1 MGTQKKLL
9 EVNRVKSDIV
19 PKRKCGRSRKITARN
34 VPDDSRVEKLKC
46 EDGENVNPA
55 QETDSAKIKHPG
67 LLAETCE
74 KPVSGIN
81 TLFTEDSCKY
91 SSYSSKDCRMSSSHL
106 ISQLRRGGYGEYD
119 YVPDDTVNSLINRI
133 RNKDEELY
141 ASYPAKDGTCV
152 GVCYSGG
159 YDSILLI
166 AAAVERGETVVP
178 IRLGV
183 NWYMSG
189 MWILAEYALLKL
201 RRKYP
206 RRICKAV
213 TPIEMM
219 EFSGREEFCGYRLQP
234 SVAFSLAF
242 IGEYTREKLKEIQVG
257 FICKDECISFL
268 AEFEG
273 LYHAANKFVMP
284 YDGGDVPLTY
294 PLKKFVKAE
303 IIRRLDNLGLIDSI
317 PMITCENPESYI
329 VGNKDGVVVVV
340 EPCASCMSCHTME
353 VANRSRVDAPVIAVF
368 GTENSPSCYEIE
380 RMLHEIVEDPR
391 DNILCEDSCDCPKER
406 VDVVRSGED
415 SRSDAAPAVISQE
428 RKNCAESFSKRCE
441 EAIRARRHKAP
452 KRESHK

>member
-1 MGTQKKLL
+1 MGTQNKLL

-19 PKRKCGRSRKITARN
+19 SKRKRGRPHKITERN
-34 VPDDSRVEKLKC
+34 VPVDSRVEKLKC
-46 EDGENVNPA
+46 EDCENVNPC
-55 QETDSAKIKHPG
+55 QETDSAKITHPG
-67 LLAETCE
+67 LLAKTRKE
-74 KPVSGIN
+74 PVSGIN

-91 SSYSSKDCRMSSSHL
+91 SSYSSKECCMSMSHL

-119 YVPDDTVNSLINRI
+119 YVPEDIVNSLINRI
-133 RNKDEELY
+133 RDKDEELY
-141 ASYPAKDGTCV
+141 ASYPGKDGTCI

-166 AAAVERGETVVP
+166 AEAAERGETVVP

-183 NWYMSG
+183 NGYMAG

-206 RRICKAV
+206 KRICEAV
-213 TPIEMM
+213 TPIEIM
-219 EFSGREEFCGYRLQP
+219 EFSSKEEICGYRLQP
-234 SVAFSLAF
+234 SIAFSLAF

-268 AEFEG
+268 EEFEE

-284 YDGGDVPLTY
+284 YDGGDVLLTY

-303 IIRRLDNLGLIDSI
+303 IIRKLDNLGLIDSI
-317 PMITCENPESYI
+317 PMITCEQPESYI
-329 VGNKDGVVVVV
+329 VGNKNGVVVVV

-368 GTENSPSCYEIE
+368 GTENSPSCRGIE
-380 RMLHEIVEDPR
+380 MMLQEIVEDPR
-391 DNILCEDSCDCPKER
+391 DNILCETSCDCPKER
-406 VDVVRSGED
+406 ADVVRSGEG
-415 SRSDAAPAVISQE
+415 SPYDAAPVEISQE

-441 EAIRARRHKAP
+441 KAIKARCHNALKGKPHK
-452 KRESHK
+452 